1 MRAIRFRLQETLWI
15 GSGILAGAFL
25 VIPFLWMIS
34 TSLKTL
40 PEALVFPPKWLHE
53 SWVWENFT
61 LAWKSGP
68 FLMYTI
74 NSLIV
79 TVSILLLQFLT
90 IIPAAYAFARKSFF
104 GHNLFFAL
112 ILVTMMIPNQLI
124 FLPVYL
130 QLSSW
135 GMVNTLLALII
146 PFSSSALGI
155 FMLRQA
161 FKQVPEELLEAARLD
176 YASEARIIRKIM
188 IPMAKPTL
196 ATFALLSFI
205 SHWNDYFWPLVM
217 TSTDATRTL
226 PIGVAR
232 IRETDGIVHWNV
244 RMAGNMILVAPI
256 IAAFFIARKHII
268 RAFVYFGIK

>member
-1 MRAIRFRLQETLWI
+1 MRAIRVRLQETVWV
-15 GSGILAGAFL
+15 GSGVLAGAFF

-40 PEALVFPPKWLHE
+40 PEALVFPPKWLPE
-53 SWVWENFT
+53 RWVWENFAM
-61 LAWKSGP
+61 AWKSGP
-68 FLMYTI
+68 FFMYTI

-79 TVSILLLQFLT
+79 TASILLLQFLT
-90 IIPAAYAFARKSFF
+90 IIPAAYAFARKLFF
-104 GHNLFFAL
+104 GRDLFFAL
-112 ILVTMMIPNQLI
+112 TLITMMIPTQLI

-135 GMVNTLLALII
+135 GMINTLFALII

-176 YASEARIIRKIM
+176 YASETRIIRKIM

-217 TSTDATRTL
+217 ASTETTRTL
-226 PIGVAR
+226 PIGVAK
-232 IRETDGIVHWNV
+232 IRETDGIVHWNLL
-244 RMAGNMILVAPI
+244 MAGNMILVVPI
-256 IAAFFIARKHII
+256 IVAFFIARKHII